1 MNSLQTRGIQK
12 ATTVANN
19 QRTVSVKPWHGVQ
32 TTSCNRLRAV
42 TNQLAAREQLSHELM
57 RFIAL
62 KFRVRI
68 EERIA
73 IIQTSNVT
81 DVEHAVQ
88 HSIDPAAAIR
98 PLVRRKTERVRD
110 APGGIPVVGQFPK
123 LFYSQTVNLR
133 LSTFVETKTLNQLLC

>member
-1 MNSLQTRGIQK
+1 M
-12 ATTVANN
+12 
-19 QRTVSVKPWHGVQ
+19 
-32 TTSCNRLRAV
+32 LRASWRGTTLGSGSDV
-42 TNQLAAREQLSHELM
+42 WKYWAELRAGGISAADWEG
-57 RFIAL
+57 
-62 KFRVRI
+62 I

-81 DVEHAVQ
+81 DVEHAVL

-110 APGGIPVVGQFPK
+110 APGGISVVGQFPK